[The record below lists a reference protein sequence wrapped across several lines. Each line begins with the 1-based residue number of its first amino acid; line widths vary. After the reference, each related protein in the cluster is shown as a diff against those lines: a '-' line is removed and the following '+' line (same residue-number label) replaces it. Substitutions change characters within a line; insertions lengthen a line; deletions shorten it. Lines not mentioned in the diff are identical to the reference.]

1 MENNEICL
9 HDNNTISI
17 RLWAA
22 WLQEDGVEVFLK
34 DKLDPPPPESG
45 LSPDCFVLC
54 IQAEF
59 QKNQFRKL
67 GSDFVS
73 IDATHN
79 TTQYTGAQLYTLL
92 VRDMWGHGVLCG
104 TILWV
109 NYSLHTGVPVVWMLS
124 SSGTQAT
131 IAFFLNF
138 VKARSPEIR
147 PAIIMT
153 DCDKAQM
160 NAIMAVYPA
169 SQLLLCWWHVLR
181 AMRMHFRTE
190 EFPDLWKRV
199 RAWVKIADKSK
210 FDAWWEEMQANPS
223 VPQSFV
229 DYLKVN
235 WIPII
240 PLWSG
245 SSRQGQTI
253 FQESDTNMLI
263 ES

>member
-1 MENNEICL
+1 
-9 HDNNTISI
+9 
-17 RLWAA
+17 
-22 WLQEDGVEVFLK
+22 
-34 DKLDPPPPESG
+34 
-45 LSPDCFVLC
+45 
-54 IQAEF
+54 
-59 QKNQFRKL
+59 
-67 GSDFVS
+67 
-73 IDATHN
+73 
-79 TTQYTGAQLYTLL
+79 
-92 VRDMWGHGVLCG
+92 MWGHGVLCG

-109 NYSLHTGVPVVWMLS
+109 NYSLHTGVPVTWMLS

-131 IAFFLNF
+131 ITFFLNF
-138 VKARSPEIR
+138 VKAWSLEIH
-147 PAIIMT
+147 PAIIMM
-153 DCDKAQM
+153 DCNKAQM
-160 NAIMAVYPA
+160 NAIMAIYPA
-169 SQLLLCWWHVLR
+169 SQLLLCWWHVLC
-181 AMRMHFRTE
+181 AMWMHFRME
-190 EFPDLWKRV
+190 EFPDLWKRI

-245 SSRQGQTI
+245 SLRQGWTI